1 MLFKVT
7 SDHFFCVLII
17 KIIIVSV
24 KKVLSAQWSV
34 IDLSMVKIW
43 RLELNV
49 VHVMRGGG
57 GNSAGG
63 GVRIRVC
70 VGSGIF

>member
-1 MLFKVT
+1 MFQLLFKVT
-7 SDHFFCVLII
+7 SNHFFCVLII
-17 KIIIVSV
+17 MIIIVSV
-24 KKVLSAQWSV
+24 KKVLSVQWSV

-57 GNSAGG
+57 GNSAGS
-63 GVRIRVC
+63 VVC
-70 VGSGIF
+70 R

>member
-1 MLFKVT
+1 MT
-7 SDHFFCVLII
+7 
-17 KIIIVSV
+17 IIVSV
-24 KKVLSAQWSV
+24 KKVLPVQLSV
-34 IDLSMVKIW
+34 IDLSMVKIR

-57 GNSAGG
+57 GNRAGS
-63 GVRIRVC
+63 GVRIRVS